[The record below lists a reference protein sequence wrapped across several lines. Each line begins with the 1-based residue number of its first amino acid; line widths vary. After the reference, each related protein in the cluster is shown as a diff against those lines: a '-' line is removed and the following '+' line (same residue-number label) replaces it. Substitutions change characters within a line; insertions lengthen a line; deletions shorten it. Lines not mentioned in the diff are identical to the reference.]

1 MLLKSLRVAFD
12 WFKLWRKR
20 QEPAETVGYC
30 FLWLQ
35 GSSVKSQDLKQ
46 NWGHDR
52 NFGIQYFWSLIGS
65 KNRIYCPFLIVHRC
79 ISDRLPGLWWH
90 KNEIC
95 MYVYIYML
103 FKRDIWIC
111 QSREGPNVL
120 SNWKRSAIFI
130 CPHFPRVVP
139 INVKMFYPSFTNIY
153 SEVLLLMLQS
163 SDMTR
168 VSLLALSFYIFR
180 KGKQVQYLRERT
192 GQTFMAT
199 KYH

>member
-95 MYVYIYML
+95 MYIYICFLKETFGYVRAGKGQMYH
-103 FKRDIWIC
+103 
-111 QSREGPNVL
+111 
-120 SNWKRSAIFI
+120 AIFI

>member
-1 MLLKSLRVAFD
+1 MIGTLGFNIFGAWSAAR
-12 WFKLWRKR
+12 
-20 QEPAETVGYC
+20 TGYIAH
-30 FLWLQ
+30 FWLYI
-35 GSSVKSQDLKQ
+35 GV
-46 NWGHDR
+46 
-52 NFGIQYFWSLIGS
+52 SLIGAQFCGDT
-65 KNRIYCPFLIVHRC
+65 RIKYVC
-79 ISDRLPGLWWH
+79 I
-90 KNEIC
+90 
-95 MYVYIYML
+95 YIYML

-130 CPHFPRVVP
+130 CLHFPRVVP

-180 KGKQVQYLRERT
+180 KQVQYLRERT

>member
-1 MLLKSLRVAFD
+1 MIGTLGFNIFGVWSAAR
-12 WFKLWRKR
+12 
-20 QEPAETVGYC
+20 TGYIVH
-30 FLWLQ
+30 FWLYI
-35 GSSVKSQDLKQ
+35 GV
-46 NWGHDR
+46 
-52 NFGIQYFWSLIGS
+52 SLIGS
-65 KNRIYCPFLIVHRC
+65 QVCGDTRMKHVC
-79 ISDRLPGLWWH
+79 I
-90 KNEIC
+90 
-95 MYVYIYML
+95 YIYML

-120 SNWKRSAIFI
+120 RNWKRSAIFI